1 METKNLIS
9 MIGYLI
15 EKEYFNLIGEND
27 IQTDIDNG
35 SVSLIKSFQGTSV
48 LLEVIDG
55 DRYTVLQLAQSME
68 NGSLMLD
75 NINGMNA
82 TIFKLFL
89 FDEKPD
95 NEKMQII
102 EQGQV
107 DMAAERKFMKSIVV
121 AYSERIVSKLFKAPN
136 FDANITSTVKRFFS
150 KELYK
155 REFSR
160 QDIIKLIETRK
171 KDFEIQLKAKNTY
184 LTYGLLAA
192 NVLMYLIIKFIS
204 SRNGVSYGSLLGP
217 FGAKINSLIL
227 EGQYWR
233 FFTPMFLHADEVH
246 LIVNCYSLY
255 VLGTQVEKLYGHA
268 RFAAIYLVSGI
279 MGCIASFAFS
289 INQSVGASGA
299 IFGLLGAMLFFA
311 VKRPS
316 LLKSRFGANLITM
329 LVINLTYGFM
339 NSQIDNHAH
348 LGGLIGGFLTT
359 AAVYRSGEETSKD
372 KLIRPAALIVAAAVA
387 IGGLLY
393 GFSSNVNII
402 APKLEAMETY
412 DGQQNWPES
421 EKIAEE
427 ILNIGP
433 SDKRTKI
440 QVLFTLA
447 KAEINQQKYDEGI
460 LHSNLLQELNPENG
474 HFFLGFIY
482 YNTQQ
487 YDKAKE
493 EFTQAK
499 KYGNSNEEYIDNIM
513 KDIDSRINSK

>member
-1 METKNLIS
+1 METKNIIS
-9 MIGYLI
+9 LVGYLI

-27 IQTDIDNG
+27 IQADIDNG
-35 SVSLIKSFQGTSV
+35 SVSLIKSFQGASV
-48 LLEVIDG
+48 LLEIIDG
-55 DRYTVLQLAQSME
+55 DRYTALQLAQYME
-68 NGSLMLD
+68 NGSLMLN

-95 NEKMQII
+95 NEKIQVI

-107 DMAAERKFMKSIVV
+107 DMVSERKFMKSIVV
-121 AYSERIVSKLFKAPN
+121 SYSERTVSKLFKVPN
-136 FDANITSTVKRFFS
+136 FDANITRTLKRFFS

-160 QDIIKLIETRK
+160 QDIINLIETRK

-184 LTYGLLAA
+184 LTYALLAA
-192 NVLMYLIIKFIS
+192 NILMYLIIKFIS
-204 SRNGVSYGSLLGP
+204 AKNGTSYGSLLGP
-217 FGAKINSLIL
+217 LGAKVNSLIL

-255 VLGTQVEKLYGHA
+255 IVGTQVEKLYGHA
-268 RFAAIYLVSGI
+268 KFAAIYFVSGI
-279 MGCIASFAFS
+279 IGCIASFAFS
-289 INQSVGASGA
+289 AGQSVGASGA

-316 LLKSRFGANLITM
+316 LLKSSFGANLITT
-329 LVINLTYGFM
+329 LVINLAYGFM
-339 NSQIDNHAH
+339 NKQIDNHAH
-348 LGGLIGGFLTT
+348 LGGLVGGFLTT
-359 AAVYRSGEETSKD
+359 GIVYRSAEETSKD
-372 KLIRPAALIVAAAVA
+372 KLIRPAAFILAAAVA
-387 IGGLLY
+387 VGGLFY
-393 GFSSNVNII
+393 GFNSKVNLI
-402 APKLEAMETY
+402 APKLESMETY
-412 DGQQNWPES
+412 DNQQNWTES
-421 EKIAEE
+421 EKLAEE
-427 ILNIGP
+427 ILSIEP
-433 SDKRTKI
+433 SDKNIKI

-460 LHSNLLQELNPENG
+460 VHSNELQKINPENG

-482 YNTQQ
+482 YSTRQ

-493 EFTQAK
+493 EFAQAK
-499 KYGNSNEEYIDNIM
+499 KYGNSNDEYIDNIM
-513 KDIDSRINSK
+513 QDINSRTDSK